1 MKLTTDQLRTLV
13 REELAHP
20 RSGLGTNIADVEF
33 PIVVGYDGKSE
44 IAYDQDGL
52 DDILDDITQDGTAY
66 SLDSLEDMEPRD
78 VPVGAAIE
86 QFGESMKITKRQ
98 LRRIIREVVDT
109 RLPPMTPEYV
119 RSSLMAKQVFGP
131 NRGRTR
137 MDLTLDALTN
147 NSMTRA
153 ANHVMDA
160 LMIDDPPD
168 GSEKEL
174 EDLLAGA
181 LSADDVVRVAA
192 DWGTKYFRN

>member
-1 MKLTTDQLRTLV
+1 MKLTTGQLRALV

-52 DDILDDITQDGTAY
+52 DDILDDITRDGTAY

-98 LRRIIREVVDT
+98 LRRIVKEERYRILNEGS
-109 RLPPMTPEYV
+109 LQ
-119 RSSLMAKQVFGP
+119 SSEENADKALVELMDAYLDQHLDLSGS
-131 NRGRTR
+131 NR
-137 MDLTLDALTN
+137 DDALD
-147 NSMTRA
+147 RA
-153 ANHVMDA
+153 FSDLRNFVEGLIETTKDFEA
-160 LMIDDPPD
+160 MIEP
-168 GSEKEL
+168 E
-174 EDLLAGA
+174 
-181 LSADDVVRVAA
+181 R
-192 DWGTKYFRN
+192 